1 MALSFQEPVNR
12 NYAAVVTTVRAINK
26 LDNCDNV
33 VGIPVFGYQAI
44 VSKDTKIGDKVV
56 VFVAETQLSD
66 EFVRMNNLY
75 RDATLNADP
84 ERKGYIEQNRR
95 VRAIKFR
102 GHRSDAF
109 ALSLDSLAYTGI
121 NVDKLEDND
130 TFDFLNGQEI
140 CRKYEVAKK
149 SINRSELKQARAFR
163 RVDKKFMPEHYDT
176 DNWMRNS
183 HTVADGEVVI
193 VTQKLHGTSIRMG
206 HVPVARQLT
215 WKDKIAK
222 FFGIPVVETE
232 YDIVYGSRRVI
243 KDVNNPNQDH
253 FYEKDIWTEQGR
265 KYDYALPHNYII
277 YGELVGFAEG
287 NTPIMSNYT
296 YNVPEGQCHLYVYR
310 VAIVTHGGRLVDLPW
325 DAVKEFCRENGLNHT
340 PEFFRLT
347 KRELE
352 VGEMVESLM
361 DVRYTECGM
370 TFLEAPV
377 PLSDPKTVD
386 EGICLRV
393 ERGMVPHIFKAKSPK
408 FLEHETKLLDAEV
421 VDLEAEG
428 STSEV

>member
-1 MALSFQEPVNR
+1 MGLSFQEPVNR
-12 NYAAVVTTVRAINK
+12 NYAAVVTTVHAINK

-44 VSKDTKIGDKVV
+44 VGKDTKIGDKVL
-56 VFVAETQLSD
+56 VFVAETQLSE

-75 RDATLNADP
+75 RNGDLNSNP

-102 GHRSDAF
+102 GHRSDAL
-109 ALSLDSLAYTGI
+109 AMPLSSLSYLG
-121 NVDKLEDND
+121 NDYLKLEDND
-130 TFDFLNGQEI
+130 TFDFLNGHEI
-140 CRKYEVAKK
+140 CRKYEVVKK
-149 SINRSELKQARAFR
+149 SINRSELKQTRAFR

-176 DNWMRNS
+176 DNWFRNS
-183 HTVADGEVVI
+183 HTIEDDEMVV

-206 HVPVARQLT
+206 HVPVSRKLT

-222 FFGIPVVETE
+222 FFGVSVAETE

-243 KDVNNPNQDH
+243 KDVNNPSHDH
-253 FYEKDIWTEQGR
+253 FYDKDIWTEQGR

-277 YGELVGFAEG
+277 YGELVGYVEG
-287 NTPIMSNYT
+287 NTPIMSHYT

-310 VAIVTHGGRLVDLPW
+310 VALVTHGGRLVDLSW

-347 KRELE
+347 KREIE
-352 VGEMVESLM
+352 ESGQVEAMM

-370 TFLEAPV
+370 TFTEAPI
-377 PLSDPKTVD
+377 PLSHPDTVD

-393 ERGMVPHIFKAKSPK
+393 ERGVVPHIFKAKSPE
-408 FLEHETKLLDAEV
+408 FLAHETKLLDADV
-421 VDLEAEG
+421 VDLETSG
-428 STSEV
+428 STEE